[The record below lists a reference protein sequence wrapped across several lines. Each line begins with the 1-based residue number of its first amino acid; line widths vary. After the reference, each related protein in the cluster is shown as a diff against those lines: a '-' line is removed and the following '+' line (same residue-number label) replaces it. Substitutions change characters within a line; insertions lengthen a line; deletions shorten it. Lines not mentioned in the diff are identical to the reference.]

1 MCSTPALTVAGNV
14 AGFAPHA
21 SPNAVRAN
29 LARMLFPGR
38 RADQPVSTLSGGEL
52 FRATLAA
59 LLLAEPANNLDLP
72 SVGHLT
78 EALRCFGGALL
89 VASHDVPFLR
99 ELGLTR
105 WLRLDAALAEI
116 DPL

>member
-1 MCSTPALTVAGNV
+1 VCGAVGYLPQNITLQRERRVDDMLGIAEVRVALSAIESGDTLTVAGNV
-14 AGFAPHA
+14 ARFAPHA
-21 SPNAVRAN
+21 SPNAVRAK

-59 LLLAEPANNLDLP
+59 LLLAE
-72 SVGHLT
+72 
-78 EALRCFGGALL
+78 
-89 VASHDVPFLR
+89 
-99 ELGLTR
+99 
-105 WLRLDAALAEI
+105 I